1 MSSGAKV
8 SVLRTVPTVNHPA
21 EPEAMSGK
29 KVVHRARAAWDRCTK
44 GTVFSSVF
52 ILLTTS
58 VGAGT
63 LSLPYAFARGGL
75 LLSSVVLLAVVLV
88 AIISGVYLFS
98 SKRYCSEV
106 FPDMEV
112 WSYEDLAEAAF
123 GVLGRVRA
131 ECVCVGGG
139 GEG

>member
-1 MSSGAKV
+1 MSSSAKV
-8 SVLRTVPTVNHPA
+8 SVLRTVPTVNHSE
-21 EPEAMSGK
+21 EPGAMNSK
-29 KVVHRARAAWDRCTK
+29 TVVYRARTAWDRCTK

-75 LLSSVVLLAVVLV
+75 LLSSLVLLAVVLV

-112 WSYEDLAEAAF
+112 WSYEDVAEAAF
-123 GVLGRVRA
+123 GVLGRVR
-131 ECVCVGGG
+131 V
-139 GEG
+139 EGVSV

>member
-1 MSSGAKV
+1 MSSSAKV
-8 SVLRTVPTVNHPA
+8 SVLRTVPTINHPA
-21 EPEAMSGK
+21 ETMSGK

-98 SKRYCSEV
+98 SKHYCSEV

-131 ECVCVGGG
+131 KCVCRGRGRG
-139 GEG
+139 